1 MASFYAELWL
11 EGYKFPLR
19 TCTYGVS
26 QATDHR
32 GRVISKVRTSLIDC
46 LLDVP
51 EPPILTDW
59 ATDPTKQL
67 PGKIVF
73 FAAQGGAALETVAW
87 AAAWCVGYQED
98 FISGDQNEGAYVCR
112 IHIAAPV
119 IEMLAGGPGGYAA
132 PPAGTHPEP
141 QQAGAPVLER
151 VVETAKA
158 VEVVETV
165 TGWTVLTRL
174 AQGLTRLLTSA
185 PALTAMLVFTPTNS
199 RDDDGYKA
207 EWDLSRLT
215 QAPTDK
221 DRARLAYLEAEQA
234 QRALTNTEADE
245 LASLL
250 AVVRKVFVGGRVGL
264 PFYYAQQGKASKG
277 SVEIQPVVRDAT
289 KEEAALITSIRKTH
303 TISKKKNV
311 AYIEG
316 ILNGK
321 PYYAEAHS
329 GTNSK
334 PGTAPVKLPT
344 LQQIKTRPTS
354 ADIARGVTDAD
365 VRAYDSEVKILEALL
380 DQTADNPEAS
390 GTLKIVS
397 ERPICESCW
406 DGISQFERMRPNL
419 KIERVQ
425 LPKP

>member
-19 TCTYGVS
+19 TCSYGLS
-26 QATDHR
+26 QATDYR

-98 FISGDQNEGAYVCR
+98 FISGDRNQGAYVCR
-112 IHIAAPV
+112 IRIAAPV
-119 IEMLAGGPGGYAA
+119 IQMLAGGPSSHVAPAA
-132 PPAGTHPEP
+132 GEPAGQ

-185 PALTAMLVFTPTNS
+185 PALTAALVLTPTNS

-207 EWDLSRLT
+207 EWNLNKMM

-234 QRALTNTEADE
+234 QRALTDTEADE

-250 AVVRKVFVGGRVGL
+250 AVVRKVFVGGRTGL
-264 PFYYAQQGKASKG
+264 PVYYAQQAAAQHLRQIVPDFREVRLIHATHGVSGEFDGINMKEGLFIEDKSAEGLNIINPRTGLKEQTAEKWAKKAIFKKTAKRIDSLAG
-277 SVEIQPVVRDAT
+277 ASAT
-289 KEEAALITSIRKTH
+289 LPSE
-303 TISKKKNV
+303 
-311 AYIEG
+311 
-316 ILNGK
+316 
-321 PYYAEAHS
+321 S
-329 GTNSK
+329 GTPTVPAINQIRGFRRLHFRIEADTPEVRKAVDTEIRNLSK
-334 PGTAPVKLPT
+334 QYPDWDFTAQYGK
-344 LQQIKTRPTS
+344 
-354 ADIARGVTDAD
+354 
-365 VRAYDSEVKILEALL
+365 
-380 DQTADNPEAS
+380 
-390 GTLKIVS
+390 
-397 ERPICESCW
+397 
-406 DGISQFERMRPNL
+406 
-419 KIERVQ
+419 
-425 LPKP
+425 